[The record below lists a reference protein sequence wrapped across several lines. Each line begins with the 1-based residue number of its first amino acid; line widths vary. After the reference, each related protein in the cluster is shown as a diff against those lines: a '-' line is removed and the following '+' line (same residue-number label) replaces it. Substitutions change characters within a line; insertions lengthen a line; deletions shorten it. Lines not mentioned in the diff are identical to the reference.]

1 VEPDASA
8 LRFGI
13 EEQHDM
19 ASKNETGESDRG
31 KRASFDRR
39 TGEVSGSGAGA
50 GGSPDAT
57 EDYDSDLHSE
67 FAGRKAKGGDPPAGS

>member
-1 VEPDASA
+1 MEPDASA

-39 TGEVSGSGAGA
+39 SGEVSGSGAGA
-50 GGSPDAT
+50 GGSPDAM

-67 FAGRKAKGGDPPAGS
+67 YAGRKEGENPPTRT